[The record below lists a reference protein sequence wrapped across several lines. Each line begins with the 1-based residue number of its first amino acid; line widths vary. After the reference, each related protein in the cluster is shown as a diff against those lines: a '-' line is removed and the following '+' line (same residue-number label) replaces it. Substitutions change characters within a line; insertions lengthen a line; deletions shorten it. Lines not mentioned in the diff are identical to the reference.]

1 MILSIILGGE
11 EKKWLKGS
19 NEPAGSINQIQKN
32 FKETNLKD
40 QVELLEKTTTNVE
53 EENGEF
59 SVSCYEKQ
67 DSDVSRENK
76 KVLSQNIMVI
86 KN

>member
-1 MILSIILGGE
+1 MSIILGGE
-11 EKKWLKGS
+11 EKKCLKDS

-53 EENGEF
+53 EENSEF